1 MIIRLEDIPQSRLE
15 AFKGGEKELRA
26 NMHFDGKNRMFKGI
40 LIPGA
45 SIGLHTH
52 EDSCETIFIIS
63 GKGSILEIENGME
76 SDNEVNAGDCLF
88 CAKGHSHS
96 LRNTSETEDL
106 VFYASVILLD

>member
-26 NMHFDGKNRMFKGI
+26 NMFFDGRNRMFKGI

-45 SIGLHTH
+45 SIGMHTH
-52 EDSCETIFIIS
+52 EDSCETIFVLR
-63 GKGSILEIENGME
+63 GKGGILEIENGIE
-76 SDNEVNAGDCLF
+76 SDKEVYAGDCLF

-96 LRNTSETEDL
+96 LRNTSDTEDL
-106 VFYASVILLD
+106 VFYASVIQSD